1 MRVFSL
7 QVTVGVYAM
16 CHELRLILYDR
27 RSFGSSSRPH
37 HESRDRTVV
46 ALHRLANVGALV
58 SGEKIALLVFRRI
71 ASATWS
77 SVIYF
82 NEY

>member
-1 MRVFSL
+1 MRVDSL
-7 QVTVGVYAM
+7 QLQFVVCAKCRV
-16 CHELRLILYDR
+16 LRQILHDR
-27 RSFGSSSRPH
+27 CSFGSSPNR
-37 HESRDRTVV
+37 ESRDRTVV